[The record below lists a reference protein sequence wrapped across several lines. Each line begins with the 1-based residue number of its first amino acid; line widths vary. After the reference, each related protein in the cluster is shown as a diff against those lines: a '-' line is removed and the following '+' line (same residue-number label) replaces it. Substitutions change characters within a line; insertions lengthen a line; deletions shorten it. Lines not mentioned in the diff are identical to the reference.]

1 MDFTNIMKE
10 LEIHEKE
17 IHEYEYERLQDE
29 RKRMRM
35 EEAELVKHDIEEMLR
50 LEYEDKF
57 AQLAVE
63 TARLIQNNQK
73 KP

>member
-1 MDFTNIMKE
+1 MKE

-63 TARLIQNNQK
+63 TARLI
-73 KP
+73 